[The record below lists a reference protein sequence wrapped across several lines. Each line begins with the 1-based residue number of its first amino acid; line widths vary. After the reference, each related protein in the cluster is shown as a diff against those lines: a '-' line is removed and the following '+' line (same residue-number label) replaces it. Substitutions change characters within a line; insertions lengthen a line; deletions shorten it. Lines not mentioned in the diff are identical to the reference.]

1 MTGRPR
7 KSAPRAPSGA
17 LSRAGIAKA
26 VAIPTWQRLRD
37 EVILRSRDP
46 ELGTE
51 LGRLFLA
58 GDITARQFE
67 TGRRYGV
74 TVRECLRVI
83 GLPCIDPGDRSKGL
97 PGAFPEPGSPAWQRL
112 LERGRD
118 AADTLD
124 TLARCVTREQRAT
137 LERIC
142 VAGLA
147 LAWCDRAPL
156 MRGLDALAAEFARM
170 DGKRKRA

>member
-17 LSRAGIAKA
+17 LSRAGMAKP

-67 TGRRYGV
+67 TGRRYGA

-83 GLPCIDPGDRSKGL
+83 GLPCIDPGDRSTGAA
-97 PGAFPEPGSPAWQRL
+97 GAFPAPGSPAWDRMT
-112 LERGRD
+112 ERGRD
-118 AADTLD
+118 ASLTLSGFAQC
-124 TLARCVTREQRAT
+124 LTREQRVT
-137 LERIC
+137 LERVC

-147 LAWCDRAPL
+147 LAWSDRAQL
-156 MRGLDALAAEFARM
+156 MRGLDALAVEFARM
-170 DGKRKRA
+170 DARRKRA